1 MRAKSMTEYVS
12 RTAKRLKIPATLH
25 TLRHWKQT
33 EMNRQGVDL
42 PTAAGQGGHSIGVMA
57 ETYLHT
63 SDDRGA
69 AAGELVAAVV
79 VNSIDSGR
87 KTG

>member
-1 MRAKSMTEYVS
+1 
-12 RTAKRLKIPATLH
+12 
-25 TLRHWKQT
+25 
-33 EMNRQGVDL
+33 
-42 PTAAGQGGHSIGVMA
+42 MA